1 MAMRPVPRWLA
12 IVGGI
17 AAVVVLVAAFW
28 SWRWLIPAIEARAAA
43 AAGRPVT
50 IGGLD
55 VDLGRITRVTLADIV
70 VENPADFPA
79 PEATPFARVARLS
92 VDVDVMAYL
101 RDRRVSLPRVAIE
114 RPEVYV
120 AATGDGRDNY
130 TFPASGEPGR
140 ADEPSSPPEI
150 RELSIVEGHAKV
162 AIPKLRADFDL
173 AIATRDAAG
182 KPQIVV
188 DAKGRY
194 AGQPISGRLIGGAV
208 LALQEENRPYPID
221 LSLANGPTKVTMAGT
236 VQDPLNFKGIDVKL
250 TFAGADMAALMPL
263 TGVPIPETPPYEV
276 SGSLAYAEGKIRFE
290 NFSGK
295 VGNSDLS
302 GTIAVDPGKERPH
315 VIADL
320 SSKSV
325 DLEDLGGFI
334 GAQPGDAS
342 VQRTQEQK
350 RKFQAAQADA
360 RLLPGEP
367 VNMPKVRAADVDLK
381 YRGEKIK
388 GRNMPFDS
396 IAADLAIDDGRITLK
411 PLTLGVGDGRI
422 VADIDL
428 QPLAE
433 GRIRM
438 RADIDFRHLSLS
450 RIMNATQVFEGE
462 GTIGGKASLDAT
474 GNSMATFLG
483 NGNGELIL
491 IMTGGD
497 LSSLL
502 VSLSGL
508 QFGNAV
514 VNALG
519 LPQRSPLRCMVVD
532 MPLKAGVLETKVVV
546 IDTESDNVY
555 GNGSIDLKTEAIDYR
570 IRTEAKHPTVGSI
583 PAPINISGT
592 LKNPTI
598 LPGAEAAVRG
608 GAAAV
613 LGTILTPLAALI
625 PTIQLGVG
633 EDTDCAELIH
643 RVTTGK
649 P

>member
-1 MAMRPVPRWLA
+1 MAARHIPIWTK
-12 IVGGI
+12 IVGGV
-17 AAVVVLVAAFW
+17 AVVLLLVVAFW
-28 SWRWLIPAIEARAAA
+28 SWAWFIPLIEARASV

-50 IGGLD
+50 IGALD
-55 VDLGRITRVTLADIV
+55 VDLGRVTRVTLDDIV
-70 VENPADFPA
+70 VANPEDFPGQETA
-79 PEATPFARVARLS
+79 PFAKVGRLS
-92 VDVDVMAYL
+92 VDFDVVAYV
-101 RDRRVSLPRVAIE
+101 RRHVVSLPQIAVE
-114 RPEVYV
+114 RPEINV
-120 AATGDGRDNY
+120 AATDDGQNNY
-130 TFPASGEPGR
+130 TFPTSDTTPDPDAK
-140 ADEPSSPPEI
+140 PPEI
-150 RELSIVEGHAKV
+150 RSLSISDGHAKV
-162 AIPKLRADFDL
+162 LIPKLKADFDL
-173 AIATRDAAG
+173 VIATRAAEKTG

-194 AGQPISGRLIGGAV
+194 AGQPITGRLIGGAV
-208 LALQEENRPYPID
+208 LALQEENQPYPID
-221 LSLANGPTKVTMAGT
+221 LRLANGPTKVTLVGT
-236 VQDPLNFKGIDVKL
+236 VQDPLHFKGIDVKL

-263 TGVPIPETPPYEV
+263 TGVPIPATPPYEV
-276 SGSLAYAEGKIRFE
+276 TGDLAYADGKIRFE
-290 NFSGK
+290 DFKGR
-295 VGNSDLS
+295 VGNSDLE

-320 SSKSV
+320 ASKSV

-342 VQRTQEQK
+342 VQKTKEQK
-350 RKFQAAQADA
+350 QEFAAAKADPK
-360 RLLPGEP
+360 LLPNEP
-367 VNMPKVRAADVDLK
+367 INMPKIRAADVDLK
-381 YRGEKIK
+381 YRGAKIK
-388 GRNMPFDS
+388 GKNMPFDS
-396 IAADLAIDDGRITLK
+396 IGADLTIQDGRITVK

-422 VADIDL
+422 EADIDL
-428 QPLAE
+428 EPVADD
-433 GRIRM
+433 RTRM

-450 RIMNATQVFEGE
+450 RLMKATQVFEGE

-483 NGNGELIL
+483 NGDGEVIL

-508 QFGNAV
+508 QFGNAL

-519 LPQRSPLRCMVVD
+519 LPTRSPLRCMVVD
-532 MPLKAGVLETKVVV
+532 MPLKAGVLDTKVAV
-546 IDTESDNVY
+546 IDTESDNIY
-555 GNGSIDLKTEAIDYR
+555 GNGAINLKTEAIDYR
-570 IRTEAKHPTVGSI
+570 IRTEGKHPTVGSI

-608 GAAAV
+608 GAAAI
-613 LGTILTPLAALI
+613 LGTLLTPLAALI

-633 EDTDCAELIH
+633 EDTDCGELIH